1 MRDLE
6 RLRCVFVVGCFLM
19 LPAVLHAEGGARGGG
34 EDAESSSLFMQEP
47 LEPPVRGIRIG
58 GWRRYTTFAGF
69 GGVGEHPVRA
79 AARVTYAAEA
89 ALRWDGI
96 RRDHEFRTVASG
108 EVQRS
113 SAARVAATYGST
125 FAGAPTRSAVAAGLS
140 VLAGRWLA
148 LGLGGRIENEEARPV
163 AGETYGH
170 VHVHALGPALTLY
183 LPGMSVSA
191 GVGFG
196 VRKIESF
203 SEERVDVVERRV
215 IEVRHGF
222 ALHGGRYLGYSHE
235 VELRATGEQGSV
247 LVTRAA
253 LEVAPSTVVSIVASV
268 GYEVDAPKSA
278 RAARTFV
285 SSLGVLL
292 TPVHTVSV
300 SILPGLRAPE
310 VGTVTPVITLG
321 ASMRY

>member
-1 MRDLE
+1 MRDWGL
-6 RLRCVFVVGCFLM
+6 LRGVCLVSCFLM
-19 LPAVLHAEGGARGGG
+19 LPVVLHAEGGARRGG
-34 EDAESSSLFMQEP
+34 EDAESSFLLVQQP
-47 LEPPVRGIRIG
+47 HEPPVRGLRIG

-69 GGVGEHPVRA
+69 GGVGEHPARA
-79 AARVTYAAEA
+79 VARVTYAAEA

-108 EVQRS
+108 EVQPS
-113 SAARVAATYGST
+113 SVVRVAATYGPT
-125 FAGAPTRSAVAAGLS
+125 FAGAPTRSTVAAGLS
-140 VLAGRWLA
+140 VLTGRWLA

-163 AGETYGH
+163 VGETYRH

-183 LPGMSVSA
+183 LPGMAVAA
-191 GVGFG
+191 GIGFG

-203 SEERVDVVERRV
+203 MEERVEVVERRV
-215 IEVRHGF
+215 VEVRHGF

-253 LEVAPSTVVSIVASV
+253 LEVAASTAVSIVASV

-292 TPVHTVSV
+292 TPVRTVSI
-300 SILPGLRAPE
+300 SIMPGLRAPE
-310 VGTVTPVITLG
+310 VGTVTPVITL
-321 ASMRY
+321 AAMMRY